1 MLIKEKVKNQN
12 NKTLFLLFRKKHK
25 TQKVSKSL
33 ILNLSQILCFY
44 LLFFIFILFI
54 CLLCLG
60 RIVSTLFASNLH
72 RLGSLKLAADA
83 AQRKLCFVGLSL
95 ETYLEAAV
103 KSGDAPF
110 LPQELIGSA
119 ELEDIDPNEVL
130 IVTTGTVIYMTF

>member
-1 MLIKEKVKNQN
+1 MSNLVF
-12 NKTLFLLFRKKHK
+12 LF
-25 TQKVSKSL
+25 VA
-33 ILNLSQILCFY
+33 CY
-44 LLFFIFILFI
+44 I
-54 CLLCLG
+54 CCVLYIYVILCLG

-130 IVTTGTVIYMTF
+130 IVTTGIQICVNFSST